1 MRRRVMVWVV
11 LLGVTVAYGAT
22 APAEQ
27 AQRSPVV
34 APASAVEE
42 ILRGAIAG
50 RQPVA
55 FDYHGQERVVHPHR
69 LGISATGKTLLRAW
83 EVSKAGAPTGQ
94 WKLYDL
100 RKLRAPRPL
109 PASAPFPIA
118 PGYTPA
124 DKALRTL
131 LAEVPYDIQTPKAP
145 PPQSTPKQEP

>member
-1 MRRRVMVWVV
+1 MRIGVMVWVV
-11 LLGVTVAYGAT
+11 LVGAVVVCGAT
-22 APAEQ
+22 APTEQ
-27 AQRSPVV
+27 AQRMPVV
-34 APASAVEE
+34 APASAVEV
-42 ILRGAIAG
+42 IRDAIAG

-94 WKLYDL
+94 WKLYDV
-100 RKLRAPRPL
+100 RKVRAPRPL

-131 LAEVPYDIQTPKAP
+131 LAEVPYDSQTPQA
-145 PPQSTPKQEP
+145 PPQSVSPQKP